1 MFMEITM
8 KQTLKMLLLLVTLF
22 FITPYVANASSYPA
36 KMGVKLGNGITN
48 MVTGLGEIPK
58 NIMIA
63 NRTDGPAY
71 AATAGV
77 MTGFL
82 HMMGRTLCG
91 ATDLITFMIPTKP
104 IVRPNFVWQNFK
116 QETTYGGTWELLP

>member
-1 MFMEITM
+1 M
-8 KQTLKMLLLLVTLF
+8 KQTLKIVMILATLF
-22 FITPYVANASSYPA
+22 FFTPYVANASSYPA

-48 MVTGLGEIPK
+48 VVTGLGEIPK

-82 HMMGRTLCG
+82 HMLGRALCG
-91 ATDLITFMIPTKP
+91 ATDLVTFMIPTKP
-104 IVRPNFVWQNFK
+104 IVRPGFIWQDFK
-116 QETTYGGTWELLP
+116 KETTYGTWELLP